1 MVAPSPSETKLPPKT
16 CAALLALALA
26 ACAGPVGGEG
36 DGVPPETA
44 SSDLG
49 QCRSE
54 ASRAVDRDAAID
66 QDIMSSR
73 AQDLQR
79 SGMMRLRE
87 DTMRTSNIGRYDE
100 IVARCMAGR
109 GYHRAA
115 G

>member
-1 MVAPSPSETKLPPKT
+1 LPPKT
-16 CAALLALALA
+16 FAALLALA
-26 ACAGPVGGEG
+26 ACTGSAGWER
-36 DGVPPETA
+36 DGVSPEAA
-44 SSDLG
+44 SRDLE
-49 QCRSE
+49 QCRGE
-54 ASRAVDRDAAID
+54 ASRAVDRDVAID

-109 GYHRAA
+109 GYHRAT